1 MYNHACT
8 DPSCVFCRQSA
19 NGNLNVEG
27 IAMYYGQE
35 NTIATTM
42 NVQLLTVFHQ
52 NTWPNFPGAARGEP
66 KISPSSQLSTIQ
78 ITQYWLLIHNL
89 VAEV

>member
-1 MYNHACT
+1 MYVYNHACT

-27 IAMYYGQE
+27 IAMYYVQE

-42 NVQLLTVFHQ
+42 NVQLLFTVFHQ
-52 NTWPNFPGAARGEP
+52 NTWPNFLSSMGPPGEEDSRYHHP
-66 KISPSSQLSTIQ
+66 LNPDH
-78 ITQYWLLIHNL
+78 LIL

>member
-1 MYNHACT
+1 MHRPLMCILQAI
-8 DPSCVFCRQSA
+8 SA

-27 IAMYYGQE
+27 IAMYYVQE

-42 NVQLLTVFHQ
+42 NVQLVFIVFHQ
-52 NTWPNFPGAARGEP
+52 NTWPNFRSFMGPPGEDSRYNHP
-66 KISPSSQLSTIQ
+66 LNPDHSI
-78 ITQYWLLIHNL
+78 L

>member
-19 NGNLNVEG
+19 NGNLNVKG
-27 IAMYYGQE
+27 IAMYYVQE

-42 NVQLLTVFHQ
+42 NVHSYYLQ
-52 NTWPNFPGAARGEP
+52 FPPKHLAKFSFIHEAAGAYREDP
-66 KISPSSQLSTIQ
+66 R
-78 ITQYWLLIHNL
+78 
-89 VAEV
+89 

>member
-27 IAMYYGQE
+27 IAMYYVQE

-42 NVQLLTVFHQ
+42 NVQLLFPVFH
-52 NTWPNFPGAARGEP
+52 
-66 KISPSSQLSTIQ
+66 
-78 ITQYWLLIHNL
+78 
-89 VAEV
+89 

>member
-8 DPSCVFCRQSA
+8 DLSCVFYRQSA

-27 IAMYYGQE
+27 IAMYYVQE

-42 NVQLLTVFHQ
+42 NVHSYYLQFSTKTLLSFMG
-52 NTWPNFPGAARGEP
+52 PPGEDPRYHHP
-66 KISPSSQLSTIQ
+66 LNCLQSRSLSIGC
-78 ITQYWLLIHNL
+78 
-89 VAEV
+89 

>member
-27 IAMYYGQE
+27 IAMYYVQE

-42 NVQLLTVFHQ
+42 NVQLLFQFSTKTLGQIF
-52 NTWPNFPGAARGEP
+52 FPSGEDP
-66 KISPSSQLSTIQ
+66 RYHHPLNCLQSRSFNI
-78 ITQYWLLIHNL
+78 L
-89 VAEV
+89 VADS

>member
-27 IAMYYGQE
+27 IAMYYVQE
-35 NTIATTM
+35 NTVATTI
-42 NVQLLTVFHQ
+42 NVH
-52 NTWPNFPGAARGEP
+52 
-66 KISPSSQLSTIQ
+66 S
-78 ITQYWLLIHNL
+78 Y
-89 VAEV
+89 